1 MNPFVPEFE
10 GELKI
15 MRVPDDFVERMR
27 KRVEDGLFQP
37 GNRRRANYS
46 VRSTGR
52 DDIAFGAD
60 DFLTAYNV
68 GLNDVIVRRR
78 GSRAVLYHAKYWRWT
93 WSAVAH
99 GAILGLVLIVSGLA
113 VPDMRRHIDS
123 YPFGLPAFL
132 SISVFFSLLWP
143 WILTAM
149 HRKHAEKA
157 LRGILSE
164 VISWPPRTRRGVP
177 PTTAS

>member
-10 GELKI
+10 GELKNQ
-15 MRVPDDFVERMR
+15 RVPDDFVARVR
-27 KRVEDGLFQP
+27 KRVKVGLLQP

-78 GSRAVLYHAKYWRWT
+78 GSHAVLYHAKYWRWT
-93 WSAVAH
+93 WSAVIH
-99 GAILGLVLIVSGLA
+99 GAILGSILILCA
-113 VPDMRRHIDS
+113 FAIPDMRRQIDS
-123 YPFGLPAFL
+123 YPFGLSLFL
-132 SISVFFSLLWP
+132 GISLFFSLLWP

-149 HRKHAEKA
+149 HRRFAEKA
-157 LRGILSE
+157 LRRILSE
-164 VISWPPRTRRGVP
+164 VIS
-177 PTTAS
+177 